1 VSVVVIGLEHKQAPL
16 SLLEAMAIGDA
27 DLHKVLAALS
37 HRRNLQ
43 ETVVL
48 STCLRTEVYSVVDRF
63 HDAVAEV
70 YEVLSDHSGISTDEL
85 AARATVRFDDDVT
98 SHIFSVTAGLE
109 STVLGESEV
118 VGQVRR
124 AFEHAREEGVCG
136 PVLSALFQHA
146 LQTGKRVRTETGIA
160 RGTTSFAHAAVTVA
174 RGQGGQSGEAGQSGQ
189 AGQAG
194 EGLRDKRVVVVGAGE
209 MGLGV
214 SRALCDIPAASAPRS
229 IVVVSRSLARA
240 EDLVRQAAC
249 GSKLRAGALEGVH
262 AELAEADVVLS
273 AVAAE
278 SHVLSAAHFSGVV
291 GPMLVVDLGVP
302 RNVDPVVATLPSVTL
317 LDMDTLSASV
327 SRALGDREEESVAAR
342 VIVADEVERFRTAS
356 RQRGAAPVI
365 AALRARLESLR
376 VSELERHRAQL
387 ADLSE
392 GEWEQVDVAT
402 RAAMAKMLH
411 EPTMLLKETAGTPR
425 GERLVEALRILFDL

>member
-16 SLLEAMAIGDA
+16 SLLEAVAVGDA
-27 DLHKVLAALS
+27 DLHKVLTALS

-70 YEVLSDHSGISTDEL
+70 YEVLSEHSGVSTDEL

-98 SHIFSVTAGLE
+98 SHLFSVTAGLE

-124 AFEHAREEGVCG
+124 AFELAREEGVCG

-174 RGQGGQSGEAGQSGQ
+174 RGEDGG
-189 AGQAG
+189 
-194 EGLRDKRVVVVGAGE
+194 GLRDKRVVVVGAGE

-214 SRALCDIPAASAPRS
+214 SRALCDIPADAAPRS
-229 IVVVSRSLARA
+229 TVVVSRSVARA
-240 EDLVRQAAC
+240 EELVHH
-249 GSKLRAGALEGVH
+249 S
-262 AELAEADVVLS
+262 ELAEADVVLS

-278 SHVLSAAHFSGVV
+278 AHVLGAAHFSGVV

-302 RNVDPVVATLPSVTL
+302 RNVDPVVGTLPQVTL
-317 LDMDTLSASV
+317 LDMDTLSVSV
-327 SRALGDREEESVAAR
+327 AKALGDREDESVAAR
-342 VIVADEVERFRTAS
+342 AIIADEVERFRTAS

-376 VSELERHRAQL
+376 MSELERHRAQL
-387 ADLSE
+387 ADLDE

>member
-16 SLLEAMAIGDA
+16 SLLEAVAVGDA
-27 DLHKVLAALS
+27 DLHKVLTALS

-70 YEVLSDHSGISTDEL
+70 YEVLSEHSGVSTDEL

-98 SHIFSVTAGLE
+98 SHLFSVTAGLE

-174 RGQGGQSGEAGQSGQ
+174 QGQGDQGS
-189 AGQAG
+189 AG

-229 IVVVSRSLARA
+229 IVVVSRSVARA
-240 EDLVRQAAC
+240 EELVRQADC

-302 RNVDPVVATLPSVTL
+302 RNVDPVVGTLPSVTL

-342 VIVADEVERFRTAS
+342 AIVADEVERFRTAS

-387 ADLSE
+387 ADLNE

>member
-1 VSVVVIGLEHKQAPL
+1 VSVVVIGLQHKQAPL
-16 SLLEAMAIGDA
+16 ALLEAVAVGDP

-63 HDAVAEV
+63 HDAVAEI
-70 YEVLSDHSGISTDEL
+70 YEVLSEHSGVSTDEL
-85 AARATVRFDDDVT
+85 AARATIRFDDDVT
-98 SHIFSVTAGLE
+98 SHLFSVTAGLE

-124 AFEHAREEGVCG
+124 AFEHAQSEGVCG

-174 RGQGGQSGEAGQSGQ
+174 RGEDGG
-189 AGQAG
+189 
-194 EGLRDKRVVVVGAGE
+194 GLRDKRVVVVGAGE

-214 SRALCDIPAASAPRS
+214 SRALCEIPAAAAPRS
-229 IVVVSRSLARA
+229 VVVVSRSLARA
-240 EDLVRQAAC
+240 EELVREAAC
-249 GSKLRAGALEGVH
+249 GSRLRAGALDGVH
-262 AELAEADVVLS
+262 AELAQADVVLS

-278 SHVLSAAHFSGVV
+278 SHVLRAAHFTGVA

-302 RNVDPVVATLPSVTL
+302 RNVDPVVGTLPSVTL

-327 SRALGDREEESVAAR
+327 SRALGDREEESVGAR
-342 VIVADEVERFRTAS
+342 AIVADEVERFRTAS

-365 AALRARLESLR
+365 AALRARIESMR

-387 ADLSE
+387 ADLTE

>member
-1 VSVVVIGLEHKQAPL
+1 VSVVVIGLQHKQAPL
-16 SLLEAMAIGDA
+16 ALLEAVAVGDP

-63 HDAVAEV
+63 HDAVAEI
-70 YEVLSDHSGISTDEL
+70 YEVLSEHSGVSTDEL
-85 AARATVRFDDDVT
+85 AARATIRFDDDVT
-98 SHIFSVTAGLE
+98 SHLFSVTAGLE

-124 AFEHAREEGVCG
+124 AFEHAQSEGVCG

-174 RGQGGQSGEAGQSGQ
+174 RGEDGG
-189 AGQAG
+189 
-194 EGLRDKRVVVVGAGE
+194 GLRDKRVVVVGAGE

-214 SRALCDIPAASAPRS
+214 SRALCEIPAAAAPRS
-229 IVVVSRSLARA
+229 VVVVSRSLARA
-240 EDLVRQAAC
+240 EELVREAAC
-249 GSKLRAGALEGVH
+249 GSRLRAGALDRVH
-262 AELAEADVVLS
+262 AELAQADVVLS

-278 SHVLSAAHFSGVV
+278 SHVLRAAHFTGVA

-302 RNVDPVVATLPSVTL
+302 RNVDPVVGTLPSVTL

-327 SRALGDREEESVAAR
+327 SRALGDREEESVGAR
-342 VIVADEVERFRTAS
+342 AIVADEVERFRTAS

-365 AALRARLESLR
+365 AALRARIESMR

-387 ADLSE
+387 ADLTE

>member
-1 VSVVVIGLEHKQAPL
+1 VSVVVIGLQHKHAPL
-16 SLLEAMAIGDA
+16 ALLEAVAIGDA
-27 DLHKVLAALS
+27 DLHKVLTDLS

-48 STCLRTEVYSVVDRF
+48 STCLRTEIYSVVDRF

-70 YEVLSDHSGISTDEL
+70 YEVLSEHSGVSVDEL
-85 AARATVRFDDDVT
+85 AAQATVRFDDDVT
-98 SHIFSVTAGLE
+98 SHLFSVAAGLE
-109 STVLGESEV
+109 STVVGESEV
-118 VGQVRR
+118 IGQVRR
-124 AFEHAREEGVCG
+124 AFEQAREEGICG

-174 RGQGGQSGEAGQSGQ
+174 RGEDGQ
-189 AGQAG
+189 
-194 EGLRDKRVVVVGAGE
+194 GLRDKRVVVVGAGG

-214 SRALCDIPAASAPRS
+214 SRALTDIPAEAAPRS
-229 IVVVSRSLARA
+229 IVVVNRSYARA
-240 EDLVRQAAC
+240 EELVREA
-249 GSKLRAGALEGVH
+249 GNDTKLRPGRLEGVH
-262 AELAEADVVLS
+262 SELAEADVVLT
-273 AVAAE
+273 AVSAE
-278 SHVLSAAHFSGVV
+278 SHVLTAAHFSGVAH
-291 GPMLVVDLGVP
+291 PILVIDLGVP
-302 RNVDPVVATLPSVTL
+302 RNVDPSVGTLAPVTL
-317 LDMDTLSASV
+317 LDMDTLGVSV
-327 SRALGDREEESVAAR
+327 SRALGEREEESVAAR
-342 VIVADEVERFRTAS
+342 AIISDEVERFRTAS

-376 VSELERHRAQL
+376 ESELERHRAQL

-392 GEWEQVDVAT
+392 AEWEQVDVAT
-402 RAAMAKMLH
+402 RAVLAKMLH

>member
-1 VSVVVIGLEHKQAPL
+1 MSVVVIGLEHTQAPL
-16 SLLEAMAIGDA
+16 SLLEAVAVGDA

-70 YEVLSDHSGISTDEL
+70 YEVLSEYSGISEDEL
-85 AARATVRFDDDVT
+85 AERATVRFDDDVT
-98 SHIFSVTAGLE
+98 SHLFSVTSGLE
-109 STVLGESEV
+109 STVVGESEI

-124 AFEHAREEGVCG
+124 AFEHAREEGASG

-174 RGQGGQSGEAGQSGQ
+174 RGEDGG
-189 AGQAG
+189 
-194 EGLRDKRVVVVGAGE
+194 GLRDKRVVVIGAGE

-214 SRALCDIPAASAPRS
+214 ARALRDIPAAAAPRS
-229 IVVVSRSLARA
+229 IAVVSRSVTRA
-240 EDLVRQAAC
+240 EELVREA
-249 GSKLRAGALEGVH
+249 GGVGTLRAASLEGVH
-262 AELAEADVVLS
+262 AELARADVVLS
-273 AVAAE
+273 AAAAE
-278 SHVLSAAHFSGVV
+278 SHVLGAAHFSGVV

-302 RNVDPVVATLPSVTL
+302 RNVDPAVGTLPSVTL
-317 LDMDTLSASV
+317 LDMDTLSESV
-327 SRALGDREEESVAAR
+327 SRALGVREEESVAGRA
-342 VIVADEVERFRTAS
+342 IIADEVERFRTAS
-356 RQRGAAPVI
+356 RQRGAAPVV

-402 RAAMAKMLH
+402 RAALAKMLH
-411 EPTMLLKETAGTPR
+411 EPTMVLKETAGTPR

>member
-1 VSVVVIGLEHKQAPL
+1 VSVVVIGLQHKQAPL
-16 SLLEAMAIGDA
+16 SLLEAVAVGDA

-37 HRRNLQ
+37 HHRNLQ

-48 STCLRTEVYSVVDRF
+48 STCLRTEVYCVVDRF

-70 YEVLSDHSGISTDEL
+70 YEVLAEHSGLPSDDL
-85 AARATVRFDDDVT
+85 AAQAVIRFDDDVT
-98 SHIFSVTAGLE
+98 SHLFSVTSGLE

-124 AFEHAREEGVCG
+124 AFEYAREEGVCG

-174 RGQGGQSGEAGQSGQ
+174 RGDDGD
-189 AGQAG
+189 
-194 EGLRDKRVVVVGAGE
+194 GLRDKRIVVVGAGE

-214 SRALCDIPAASAPRS
+214 SRALCDIPAAAAPHS
-229 IVVVSRSLARA
+229 IVVVNRSLDRA
-240 EDLVRQAAC
+240 EELVRSAGDA
-249 GSKLRAGALEGVH
+249 SKLRAGSLEGVH
-262 AELAEADVVLS
+262 SELAEADVVLT

-278 SHVLSAAHFSGVV
+278 SHVLTAAHFSGVA
-291 GPMLVVDLGVP
+291 GPMLVIDLGVP
-302 RNVDPVVATLPSVTL
+302 RNVDPVVGTLSPVTL

-327 SRALGDREEESVAAR
+327 SRALGDRQEESVAAR
-342 VIVADEVERFRTAS
+342 AIIEDEVARYRTAS

-376 VSELERHRAQL
+376 ETELERHRAQL
-387 ADLSE
+387 ADLNE
-392 GEWEQVDVAT
+392 AEWEQVDAAT
-402 RAAMAKMLH
+402 RAALAKLLH

>member
-1 VSVVVIGLEHKQAPL
+1 VSVVVIGLQHKQAPL
-16 SLLEAMAIGDA
+16 SLLEAVAVGDA

-70 YEVLSDHSGISTDEL
+70 YEVLAEHAGVSTDEL

-98 SHIFSVTAGLE
+98 SHLFAVTAGLE
-109 STVLGESEV
+109 STVVGESEV

-124 AFEHAREEGVCG
+124 AFEHAREEGGCG

-146 LQTGKRVRTETGIA
+146 LQTGKRVRTETGIS

-174 RGQGGQSGEAGQSGQ
+174 RGENGQGLA
-189 AGQAG
+189 
-194 EGLRDKRVVVVGAGE
+194 DKRVVVIGAGE

-214 SRALCDIPAASAPRS
+214 CRALCDIPAAAAPRS

-240 EDLVRQAAC
+240 EELVGQAGDA
-249 GSKLRAGALEGVH
+249 SKLRASALEGVH
-262 AELAEADVVLS
+262 QELAAADVVLS

-278 SHVLSAAHFSGVV
+278 SHVLTAAHFSGVA
-291 GPMLVVDLGVP
+291 GPMLVIDLGVP
-302 RNVDPVVATLPSVTL
+302 RNVDPVVGTLPAVTL

-327 SRALGDREEESVAAR
+327 ASALDDRQEESVAAR
-342 VIVADEVERFRTAS
+342 AIIADEVERFRTAS

-365 AALRARLESLR
+365 ASLRARLESLR
-376 VSELERHRAQL
+376 MSELERHRAQL

-392 GEWEQVDVAT
+392 AEWEQVDVAT

-425 GERLVEALRILFDL
+425 GERLVETLRILFDL